1 MHFSRAHSFIT
12 RRTLNDDDD
21 DGVFSNDPIGN
32 LEKKI
37 SSVIIVLHPSASMT
51 GAKRRAKK
59 EEAEEED
66 HAAAAGYENTEQYL
80 LPPGLETDC
89 FDLVRA
95 WQSRRREKNVALKQ
109 QKEEEKEE
117 EEERRASEKASPS
130 VGASNERKTER
141 NREASFSKGESPFQ
155 SFRLLYIERNFDRM
169 FHLKTK
175 FTNPNEQL
183 QRLYDASLAIW
194 DLANDRVFR
203 EKENNGESTTSSS
216 LFVGALYL
224 LFMFYRRQPR
234 RDAFFVRPGFRGR
247 AKALEAD
254 DELPKARVYVSLMRM
269 RELLEVSKRLEEE
282 VEQKKE
288 KGTKNKKSGNVKK
301 EEEEEEEEEEDN
313 DVEAALETLAIIR
326 EMVADNAFIVG
337 CTRPLTQ
344 RERRDLV
351 ESSKVVVKNE
361 LIEAYE
367 EVRDEMISLENGG
380 IPGVAALLEQTETY
394 GKALDAVL
402 VNKQR
407 PASSTYAA
415 GLLDPAKKIGGAVN
429 RFAKRLEGK
438 LEEILKAQP
447 KQKRARKTP
456 TFTNYETKELQG
468 ATTVTNEEPSSK
480 VVTTTVDGLKV
491 VNTKKTTIVTKTKKA
506 PVSKRKKE
514 RRDLESMP
522 DYYEKEKG
530 K

>member
-21 DGVFSNDPIGN
+21 DGVFSNDPIGKFG
-32 LEKKI
+32 KKI

-66 HAAAAGYENTEQYL
+66 HATAAGYENTEQYL

-117 EEERRASEKASPS
+117 ERRASEKASPS

-141 NREASFSKGESPFQ
+141 NREASISKGESPFQ

>member
-1 MHFSRAHSFIT
+1 MHFSRAHSFIA

-117 EEERRASEKASPS
+117 ERRASEKASPS

-141 NREASFSKGESPFQ
+141 NREASISKGESPFQ

>member
-1 MHFSRAHSFIT
+1 
-12 RRTLNDDDD
+12 
-21 DGVFSNDPIGN
+21 
-32 LEKKI
+32 
-37 SSVIIVLHPSASMT
+37 MT

-109 QKEEEKEE
+109 QKEEEEEEE

-141 NREASFSKGESPFQ
+141 NREASISKGESPFQ

-234 RDAFFVRPGFRGR
+234 RDAFFVRPGIRGR

-288 KGTKNKKSGNVKK
+288 KGTKNKKSGNGKK

-367 EVRDEMISLENGG
+367 EVRDEISLENGG

-480 VVTTTVDGLKV
+480 VVMTTVDGLKV
-491 VNTKKTTIVTKTKKA
+491 VNTKKTTIVTKMKKA

>member
-117 EEERRASEKASPS
+117 ERRASEKASPS

-141 NREASFSKGESPFQ
+141 NREASISKGESPFQ